1 MDDRRERKRSGR
13 RGRGTRGGGDRGKA
27 TWRSSAGS
35 EAGAGPRDVFG
46 PRKGL
51 GGTQP
56 TWVGAEA
63 PARTRPPEGAGW
75 LSGWGRAG
83 PPSWAELRRL
93 QRGNLSPGALPLP
106 KPRVLKSPR
115 HLRLREGKEPEKRIA
130 DHMDLFPGF
139 KKKKKKVLIRPGK
152 ATGPP
157 SPGPWI
163 QLPPRFPHAR
173 RQAPPPPRL
182 SHAWGQGCPGRGRG
196 WRGSCRRF
204 Y

>member
-1 MDDRRERKRSGR
+1 MTAERGSAVGVGAGGPGAGETEGR
-13 RGRGTRGGGDRGKA
+13 RLGGAARVRKQGLGHGTFLARGKA
-27 TWRSSAGS
+27 WG
-35 EAGAGPRDVFG
+35 GPSLRGWGRRRLPG
-46 PRKGL
+46 P
-51 GGTQP
+51 
-56 TWVGAEA
+56 A
-63 PARTRPPEGAGW
+63 PPEGAGW

-173 RQAPPPPRL
+173 RQAPPLPRL

>member
-139 KKKKKKVLIRPGK
+139 KKKKKKSSLGREKPL
-152 ATGPP
+152 APP